1 MSAHGA
7 QEELNQGLNQ
17 RLNRRHLFQT
27 LAAGAA
33 VSGVIGSPALAQ
45 QPPAAVLTVASAE
58 DYALN
63 PTRWGSPEV
72 AALFPGFQHLDMRT
86 NGAVIRLRHGG
97 SGPPLLLLHGN
108 PENHVAWHKIA
119 SRLAKNYHV
128 VLPDLRGYGDSSLP
142 EPGPNHINYSFRA
155 MAQDMVEVM
164 EQLGYR
170 QFYLA
175 GHDRGGRTSHRM
187 CLDHPE
193 RVKKVCLMDV
203 LPNYFVWTNTTK
215 AWAIGTWHWAF
226 MAQPEPFPERL
237 MSAVPAEFFLKSRM
251 VIRGGNGL
259 DFLTPAVFD
268 EYVRCYTLKTITG
281 SCRDYRATATSDFE
295 MDTADKDR
303 QIGMPAIVL
312 WGARGQSPARSK
324 EFLDVWKKFAT
335 NLEYGE
341 AMDCGHY
348 MAEDIPDIMYD
359 KFTKFFVG

>member
-1 MSAHGA
+1 MTDNGA
-7 QEELNQGLNQ
+7 QDG
-17 RLNRRHLFQT
+17 LNRRHLFQT

-33 VSGVIGSPALAQ
+33 TSAVAGSPARAK
-45 QPPAAVLTVASAE
+45 QPPTAVQAVASAE
-58 DYALN
+58 DYTLN
-63 PTRWGSPEV
+63 PTHWGSAEV
-72 AALFPGFQHLDMRT
+72 AALFPGFDHLDMRT
-86 NGAVIRLRHGG
+86 GGAVIRLRHGG

-119 SRLAKNYHV
+119 SRLAKDYHV

-142 EPGPNHINYSFRA
+142 EPGANHINYSFRA

-164 EQLGYR
+164 EQLGHDR
-170 QFYLA
+170 FFLV
-175 GHDRGGRTSHRM
+175 GCDRGGRTSHRM

-193 RVKKVCLMDV
+193 RVLKVCLMDV
-203 LPNYFVWTNTTK
+203 LPNYFVWTNITK
-215 AWAIGTWHWAF
+215 AWVIGTWHWAF

-237 MSAVPAEFFLKSRM
+237 ISAVPAEFFLKSRM
-251 VIRGGNGL
+251 TIRGGNGL

-281 SCRDYRATATSDFE
+281 SCRDYRATATCDFE

-303 QIGMPAIVL
+303 QIEMPAIVL

-324 EFLDVWKKFAT
+324 EFLDVWKRFAR

-348 MAEDIPDIMYD
+348 MAEDIPDVIYD
-359 KFTKFFVG
+359 KFTKFFVA

>member
-1 MSAHGA
+1 
-7 QEELNQGLNQ
+7 
-17 RLNRRHLFQT
+17 
-27 LAAGAA
+27 
-33 VSGVIGSPALAQ
+33 
-45 QPPAAVLTVASAE
+45 
-58 DYALN
+58 
-63 PTRWGSPEV
+63 
-72 AALFPGFQHLDMRT
+72 
-86 NGAVIRLRHGG
+86 
-97 SGPPLLLLHGN
+97 LHGN

-164 EQLGYR
+164 EQLGHR
-170 QFYLA
+170 RFFLA
-175 GHDRGGRTSHRM
+175 GCDRGGRTSHRM

-193 RVKKVCLMDV
+193 RVVKVCLMDV

-237 MSAVPAEFFLKSRM
+237 ISAVPAEFFLKSRM

-281 SCRDYRATATSDFE
+281 SCRDYRATATCDFE

-303 QIGMPAIVL
+303 QIEMPAIVL
-312 WGARGQSPARSK
+312 WGARGQSHARSK
-324 EFLDVWKKFAT
+324 EFLEVWKKFAS
-335 NLEYGE
+335 NLDYGE

-348 MAEDIPDIMYD
+348 MAEDIPDIIYD
-359 KFTKFFVG
+359 KFTKFFVA

>member
-1 MSAHGA
+1 MTEHEAR
-7 QEELNQGLNQ
+7 EEMNEGMNGGM
-17 RLNRRHLFQT
+17 NRRHLFQT

-45 QPPAAVLTVASAE
+45 QPPAAILTVASAA

-63 PTRWGSPEV
+63 PTRWGSAEV
-72 AALFPGFQHLDMRT
+72 AGLFPGFQHLDMRT
-86 NGAVIRLRHGG
+86 GGAVIRLRHGG

-119 SRLAKNYHV
+119 ARLAKNYHV

-155 MAQDMVEVM
+155 MAQDMVKVM

-170 QFYLA
+170 QFFLA

-193 RVKKVCLMDV
+193 RVMKVCLIDV

-226 MAQPEPFPERL
+226 MASLNRFPN
-237 MSAVPAEFFLKSRM
+237 V
-251 VIRGGNGL
+251 
-259 DFLTPAVFD
+259 
-268 EYVRCYTLKTITG
+268 
-281 SCRDYRATATSDFE
+281 
-295 MDTADKDR
+295 
-303 QIGMPAIVL
+303 
-312 WGARGQSPARSK
+312 
-324 EFLDVWKKFAT
+324 
-335 NLEYGE
+335 
-341 AMDCGHY
+341 
-348 MAEDIPDIMYD
+348 
-359 KFTKFFVG
+359 

>member
-1 MSAHGA
+1 MTAHEA
-7 QEELNQGLNQ
+7 QEEMNEGTNGGM
-17 RLNRRHLFQT
+17 NRRHLFQT

-45 QPPAAVLTVASAE
+45 QPPAAALTVASAA
-58 DYALN
+58 DYALH
-63 PTRWGSPEV
+63 PTRWGSAEV
-72 AALFPGFQHLDMRT
+72 AGLFPGFQHLDMRT
-86 NGAVIRLRHGG
+86 SGAVIRLRHGG

-155 MAQDMVEVM
+155 MAQDIVEVM

-170 QFYLA
+170 HFFLA

-193 RVKKVCLMDV
+193 RVMKVCLIDV

-215 AWAIGTWHWAF
+215 AWVIATWHWAF

-237 MSAVPAEFFLKSRM
+237 MSAVPAEFFLKNRM

-281 SCRDYRATATSDFE
+281 SCRDYRATATCDFE

-303 QIGMPAIVL
+303 RIEMPAIVL

-335 NLEYGE
+335 NLNYGE
-341 AMDCGHY
+341 GMDCGHY
-348 MAEDIPDIMYD
+348 MAEDIPDIVYD
-359 KFTKFFVG
+359 KFTKFFVT